1 MRKLASSFVI
11 LLALYVCA
19 YVFCVKPGVSVTF
32 GGWHTTYPDYRWL
45 PVPGVDTV
53 FSPLHRLDR
62 RYMRPALWAQPVTLA
77 ERRLIAGLAARQMA
91 VAETWTPNQSV
102 ETNALSGWQ
111 R

>member
-1 MRKLASSFVI
+1 
-11 LLALYVCA
+11 
-19 YVFCVKPGVSVTF
+19 
-32 GGWHTTYPDYRWL
+32 
-45 PVPGVDTV
+45 
-53 FSPLHRLDR
+53 
-62 RYMRPALWAQPVTLA
+62 LA